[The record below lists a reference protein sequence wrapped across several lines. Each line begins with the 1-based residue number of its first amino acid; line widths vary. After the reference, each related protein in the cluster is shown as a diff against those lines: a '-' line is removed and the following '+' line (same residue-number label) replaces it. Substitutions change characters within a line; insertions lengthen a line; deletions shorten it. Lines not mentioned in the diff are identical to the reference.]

1 MMQPGQKTC
10 YYSILIT
17 LLLVG
22 VYWLGHGITLPGMD
36 IENLSRA
43 LNISTKISKNLNIFT
58 LGYAPFLSSFF
69 IVEIFSL
76 ILPAGRRMRKEG
88 RYGRVRLTRAAM
100 GLSVAVCIFQS
111 LLTASAMENLDA
123 VGGYVIVPNPGWSFR
138 FLTCVTLTAGAFAV
152 FFIAQIISRKG
163 IANGFCVLIA
173 VDILAPVVRQSEPV
187 FSVFRMIGSICRVEY
202 LGLLGVTILTLF
214 TCYRRAVSTTATL
227 PGSECSINFDL
238 PEFPQGIVPLVWS
251 VFLFNLT
258 ANIRSLLDPGS
269 SGPYPGFKL
278 LLPAT
283 AILII
288 VFSVIGVFLFSSRKR
303 IEYNLPSGIRLGDN
317 LEPLLSKQTI
327 KGASVLI
334 GGSTV
339 LLIFEWQLDWNLMPG
354 YAGMVFLIAITLDA
368 IDQWRFT
375 WKHGR
380 GIELIELDNPHLACF
395 LKNLL
400 ESKGIV
406 TIVQAYRYRRL
417 LFFFNPLTKMR
428 LLIASEDRESAMKLI
443 DLDSMQII

>member
-1 MMQPGQKTC
+1 
-10 YYSILIT
+10 
-17 LLLVG
+17 
-22 VYWLGHGITLPGMD
+22 
-36 IENLSRA
+36 
-43 LNISTKISKNLNIFT
+43 
-58 LGYAPFLSSFF
+58 
-69 IVEIFSL
+69 
-76 ILPAGRRMRKEG
+76 
-88 RYGRVRLTRAAM
+88 
-100 GLSVAVCIFQS
+100 
-111 LLTASAMENLDA
+111 
-123 VGGYVIVPNPGWSFR
+123 
-138 FLTCVTLTAGAFAV
+138 
-152 FFIAQIISRKG
+152 
-163 IANGFCVLIA
+163 
-173 VDILAPVVRQSEPV
+173 
-187 FSVFRMIGSICRVEY
+187 
-202 LGLLGVTILTLF
+202 
-214 TCYRRAVSTTATL
+214 
-227 PGSECSINFDL
+227 
-238 PEFPQGIVPLVWS
+238 
-251 VFLFNLT
+251 
-258 ANIRSLLDPGS
+258 
-269 SGPYPGFKL
+269 
-278 LLPAT
+278 
-283 AILII
+283 
-288 VFSVIGVFLFSSRKR
+288 VFLFSSRKR

-400 ESKGIV
+400 ASKGIV